1 MFVIPYTLPLIVTL
15 QPIAVISSE
24 IPNTL
29 TILLVNLNKNNL
41 KIVYYFLRQFNV
53 NLNIFR
59 SR

>member
-29 TILLVNLNKNNL
+29 TILLVNLNKNN
-41 KIVYYFLRQFNV
+41 
-53 NLNIFR
+53 
-59 SR
+59 